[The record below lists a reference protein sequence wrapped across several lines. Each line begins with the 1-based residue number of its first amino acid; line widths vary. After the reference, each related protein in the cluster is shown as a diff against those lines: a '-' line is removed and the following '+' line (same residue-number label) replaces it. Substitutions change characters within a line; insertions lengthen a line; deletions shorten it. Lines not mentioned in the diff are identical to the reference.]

1 MTGRDIHPASVIAL
15 RALPLVALATVA
27 IGCAHQPPFEAKS
40 LAPADHLA
48 VREQVRGFAKT
59 YCGACHQAS
68 LPTAKPAALAIFNL
82 DAEDWSST
90 LSLARLKG
98 GFPRRLNAR
107 LDDSGRQQLRAF
119 VESELALRKE

>member
-1 MTGRDIHPASVIAL
+1 MIRRDTDSASVIAL
-15 RALPLVALATVA
+15 RALTLIALATVA
-27 IGCAHQPPFEAKS
+27 IGCAHQPPFEAKP
-40 LAPADHLA
+40 LAPADRLA
-48 VREQVRGFAKT
+48 VREQVRGFART
-59 YCGACHQAS
+59 YCGTCHQAS

-90 LSLARLKG
+90 LTVAQLRG

-107 LDDSGRQQLRAF
+107 LDDAGRQQLRAF

>member
-1 MTGRDIHPASVIAL
+1 MTDRDTHPASAIAL

-27 IGCAHQPPFEAKS
+27 LGCMHQPPFEAKP
-40 LAPADHLA
+40 LAPADHRA

-82 DAEDWSST
+82 DAEDWSAT
-90 LSLARLKG
+90 LRSARLAG
-98 GFPRRLNAR
+98 GFSRRLHAR
-107 LDDSGRQQLRAF
+107 LDDAGRRQLRAY